1 MARTIITATPGTGL
15 TGKSSN
21 TYDVEGAREQVED
34 LVALIAPYDTPCFSN
49 FRKTPSNDK
58 VVYWQEDDLAAPAVN
73 AKVEGFEPSSYDTST
88 PGMKTNYTQIF
99 GKTVRVTGSSNAVS
113 YHGRANE
120 EDYQI
125 LKRGREI
132 RRDIE
137 FAILQDTAAAAG
149 TLTDYNTGAARAF
162 ASASRLINSA
172 NVSYGSG
179 GSATGDA
186 GTDRALTEA
195 LVLAVQQTCYN
206 AGGNP
211 NWLLVSPYHSTVVA
225 NFAYVSNQQ
234 IRDRGNETR
243 MVNVVEIYIS
253 PFGELSVVLDKFIRG
268 ANSGETA
275 NGFAFLLETDRW
287 FIPQLRPIGVEP
299 LAKVGDSD
307 RMLMTAE
314 ISLGVEH
321 SKCSA
326 LIRDLTVS

>member
-1 MARTIITATPGTGL
+1 MARTIISATPGASN
-15 TGKSSN
+15 TGKSQN
-21 TYDVEGAREQVED
+21 TYDVEGARESVQD
-34 LVALIAPYDTPCFSN
+34 LVGLISPYETPCFSN
-49 FRKTPSNDK
+49 FRKADATDK
-58 VVYWQEDDLAAPAVN
+58 VVYWQEDDLAAPAAN
-73 AKVEGFEPSSYDTST
+73 AQIEGFEPSTYNTGT

-99 GKTVRVTGSSNAVS
+99 SKTVRVTGSSMAS
-113 YHGRANE
+113 QYYGRASE

-137 FAILQDTAAAAG
+137 FAILQDTAASAG
-149 TLTDYNTGAARAF
+149 TLTDYNTGTGRYF

-186 GTDRALTEA
+186 GTDRDLTEA
-195 LVLAVQQTCYN
+195 LVLAVQQTAFT

-211 NWLLVSPYHSTVVA
+211 NWLLVSPFHSTKVA

-234 IRDRGNETR
+234 IRDRGNDTR
-243 MVNVVEIYIS
+243 LVNAVDVYVS
-253 PFGELSVVLDKFIRG
+253 PFGELTVVLDRFIRG

-275 NGFAFLLETDRW
+275 NGAVFIMETDKW
-287 FIPQLRPIGVEP
+287 FMPTLRQIGVEP
-299 LAKVGDSD
+299 LAKVGDSE

-314 ISLGVEH
+314 VSLGVEH
-321 SKCSA
+321 SKCSGV
-326 LIRDLTVS
+326 IRDLNVS